1 MEMVTI
7 SVNEF
12 RELVEKAVRH
22 DIKRKE
28 LLEASYVS
36 PSDRILF
43 NVPEKCEGTVAE
55 DDNF

>member
-12 RELVEKAVRH
+12 RELVAKATVFG
-22 DIKRKE
+22 IKRKE
-28 LLEASYVS
+28 LLEAGYVS

-43 NVPEKCEGTVAE
+43 NVPEKCEVE
-55 DDNF
+55 EEKDDF